1 MGSLQPNSVVRFG
14 TYEVSLQSGEVRK
27 AGLRIRVQQQPMKLL
42 AVLLEHPGEVV
53 TREELRSRVWPNE
66 SFGDF
71 DQALNIAI
79 GKLRS
84 ALGDSAENPRFI
96 ETLPKRGYRFIADV
110 SVVDVDAL
118 PKRLESV
125 AGDQPA
131 RDPRL
136 TLQEAGLAVAP
147 DRRPWLTRRVI
158 VALALIIIVVVA
170 LPILSLWLFRSRGRA
185 PSGIRSLAV
194 LPLENLS
201 GDASQNYFADG
212 MTDELITDMAQI
224 SALRVISRTS
234 VMVYKGARKPLPQ
247 IARELN
253 VDAVVEGT
261 VLRSGDQVRI
271 TAQLIEAATD
281 KHLWS
286 RSYEGELRDTL
297 ALQNRVASAIADQ
310 IRISLTPQEQAA
322 LKNVKVV
329 NPEAYESYLKGR
341 YFWNKRTADG
351 LKVALAYFKQ
361 AIEEDPKYAQAYSG
375 LADTYALLGD
385 WQYAVMTPKEAF
397 PPAKAAAIKA
407 LELDNTLG
415 EAHNS
420 LAFVLDGFDW
430 DLDAGGREF
439 QRAIALSPGYATA
452 HHWYAWH
459 LSLLGRFDGAIIEM
473 RKAENLDPLSL
484 IINADL
490 AELLCLAHSYD
501 ESIRQS
507 QKTIEMDPNFAL
519 AHNQLAQAYLQ
530 KHMYDEAVAELQKA
544 LRLSG
549 DSPTSV
555 ANLARAYIASGKRSE
570 AVKLLGDLKKRSNS
584 SYSYAAEIAMI
595 YASLGD
601 ADQAMTW
608 LEKGFNER
616 FNPGVL
622 LRPGFDP
629 LRSDPR
635 FQNLLHRI
643 GLPGETIY
651 PPLVGGLSIEEGQPE
666 ARKRHGRCISHLF
679 PLGFDSAAI
688 GWGRNK
694 LSLFEPSSGDL
705 FSV

>member
-1 MGSLQPNSVVRFG
+1 MEPTRPTSVVRFA
-14 TYEVSLQSGEVRK
+14 TYEVSLQSGELRK
-27 AGLRIRVQQQPMKLL
+27 AGLRIKVQQQPMKLL
-42 AVLLEHPGEVV
+42 EILLERPGEVV
-53 TREELRSRVWPNE
+53 TREELRTRVWTDE

-71 DQALNIAI
+71 DQAVNIAI
-79 GKLRS
+79 AKLRS

-110 SVVDVDAL
+110 SVVDADAR
-118 PKRLESV
+118 PKRPEPTD
-125 AGDQPA
+125 GDVTA
-131 RDPRL
+131 TEATDKDG
-136 TLQEAGLAVAP
+136 TNNNEDKLQGAGLAVATKP
-147 DRRPWLTRRVI
+147 RHWPAFQGI
-158 VALALIIIVVVA
+158 VVLALVLG
-170 LPILSLWLFRSRGRA
+170 LPILAFWLFRSRGHT
-185 PSGIRSLAV
+185 PTGIRSLAV

-201 GDASQNYFADG
+201 ADPSQSYFADG
-212 MTDELITDMAQI
+212 MTDELITDLAQI

-271 TAQLIEAATD
+271 TAQLIDASTD

-297 ALQNRVASAIADQ
+297 ALQNTVARAIADQ
-310 IRISLTPQEQAA
+310 IRINLTPQEQAA
-322 LKNVKVV
+322 LKNAKVV
-329 NPEAYESYLKGR
+329 DPQAYESYLKGR
-341 YFWNKRTADG
+341 YFWNKRTAEG
-351 LKVALAYFKQ
+351 LKVALAYFNQ
-361 AIEEDPKYAQAYSG
+361 AIEEDPKYAPAYSG

-397 PPAKAAAIKA
+397 PKAKASAIKA
-407 LELDNTLG
+407 LELDSTLG

-430 DLDAGGREF
+430 DFDTAGKEF
-439 QRAIALSPGYATA
+439 RRAIELNPGYATA

-459 LSLLGRFDGAIIEM
+459 LSLLGRYDEAIAEM

-490 AELLCLAHSYD
+490 AELFVLAHSYD
-501 ESIRQS
+501 ESIQQS
-507 QKTIEMDPNFAL
+507 RKTIEMDPNFAL

-530 KHMYDEAVAELQKA
+530 KHMYAEAVAELQKA
-544 LRLSG
+544 VQLSAG
-549 DSPTSV
+549 CPTCI
-555 ANLARAYIASGKRSE
+555 ANLARADVLSGNRSE
-570 AVKLLGDLKKRSNS
+570 AEKLLSDLKKHSNPGHS
-584 SYSYAAEIAMI
+584 NAAEIAII

-601 ADQAMTW
+601 TDQAMNW
-608 LEKGFNER
+608 LEKGFEER

-629 LRSDPR
+629 LRSDSR
-635 FQNLLHRI
+635 FQNLVHRI
-643 GLPGETIY
+643 GLPE
-651 PPLVGGLSIEEGQPE
+651 
-666 ARKRHGRCISHLF
+666 
-679 PLGFDSAAI
+679 
-688 GWGRNK
+688 
-694 LSLFEPSSGDL
+694 
-705 FSV
+705 

>member
-1 MGSLQPNSVVRFG
+1 MESPPPHPVLRFG

-27 AGLRIRVQQQPMKLL
+27 AGLRIRVQQQPLKLL
-42 AVLLEHPGEVV
+42 EILLEHPGEVV
-53 TREELRSRVWPNE
+53 TREDLRSRIWPNE

-110 SVVDVDAL
+110 SVAGVR
-118 PKRLESV
+118 PKRPESV
-125 AGDQPA
+125 SGDLPA
-131 RDPRL
+131 PEPGHTPRG
-136 TLQEAGLAVAP
+136 AGLAVARK
-147 DRRPWLTRRVI
+147 RRPWLTGRVI
-158 VALALIIIVVVA
+158 VALGFVLS
-170 LPILSLWLFRSRGRA
+170 LSILSVWLFRSRGPA
-185 PSGIRSLAV
+185 PAGIRSLAV

-212 MTDELITDMAQI
+212 MTDELITDLAQI

-261 VLRSGDQVRI
+261 VLRFGDQVRI
-271 TAQLIEAATD
+271 TAQLIEASTD

-286 RSYEGELRDTL
+286 QSYEGELRDTL
-297 ALQNRVASAIADQ
+297 ALQSRVANAIADQ
-310 IRISLTPQEQAA
+310 IRINLTPREQAA

-351 LKVALAYFKQ
+351 LKAALAYFKQ
-361 AIEEDPKYAQAYSG
+361 AIEEDPKYAKAYSG

-385 WQYAVMTPKEAF
+385 WQYAVITPKEAF
-397 PPAKAAAIKA
+397 PEAKAAAIHA

-430 DLDAGGREF
+430 DLDAGGKEF
-439 QRAIALSPGYATA
+439 QRAIELNPGYATA

-459 LSLLGRFDGAIIEM
+459 LSLLGRFDEAITEM

-490 AELLCLAHSYD
+490 AELLGLAHSYD
-501 ESIRQS
+501 DSIRQS
-507 QKTIEMDPNFAL
+507 LKTIEMDPNFAL
-519 AHNQLAQAYLQ
+519 AHDQLAQAYLQ
-530 KHMYDEAVAELQKA
+530 KHMYSKAVAELQEA
-544 LRLSG
+544 VTLSG
-549 DSPTSV
+549 NSATCI
-555 ANLARAYIASGKRSE
+555 ANLARAYVASGKRSE
-570 AVKLLGDLKKRSNS
+570 AVKLLDDLKKRSS
-584 SYSYAAEIAMI
+584 TGYSNASEIAMI

-601 ADQAMTW
+601 TDNAMNW
-608 LEKGFNER
+608 LEKGFEER

-635 FQNLLHRI
+635 FQNLLRRI
-643 GLPGETIY
+643 GLP
-651 PPLVGGLSIEEGQPE
+651 
-666 ARKRHGRCISHLF
+666 R
-679 PLGFDSAAI
+679 
-688 GWGRNK
+688 
-694 LSLFEPSSGDL
+694 
-705 FSV
+705 